1 MVSMEQALHN
11 LVEPMVDDKAS
22 LSVKMMQSLDDK
34 EILLYVYAK
43 SEDIARLIGRQG
55 QMAMAIRN
63 MMSVASRLENKR
75 ISIKFE
81 SY

>member
-55 QMAMAIRN
+55 QMASAIRN

>member
-22 LSVKMMQSLDDK
+22 LSVKTMASLDDK

-55 QMAMAIRN
+55 QMASALRN
-63 MMSVASRLENKR
+63 MMSVASRLENRR
-75 ISIKFE
+75 ITIKFE

>member
-1 MVSMEQALHN
+1 MEQALHN
-11 LVEPMVDDKAS
+11 LVEPMVEDKAS

-55 QMAMAIRN
+55 QMASAIRN

>member
-11 LVEPMVDDKAS
+11 LVEPMVEDKAS

-55 QMAMAIRN
+55 QMASAIRN